1 MYCDLR
7 DEGDAGIGPPVGIV
21 ESTHAKVRRRA
32 ARSYLWTFVE
42 PDSPLGKKD
51 AIQTAEESSATVRL
65 KNGSQLEIGENSLVV
80 MDDTAQ
86 LSLQFLRG
94 SFTLRKNE
102 GDSLITVGSNGQ
114 TNLQKLPLRLLSPE
128 QQATISISPSESR
141 ALVKFTWAAAGEAS
155 PLTEAPTIQISKAP
169 DFAPKYTRLF
179 PLKSARD
186 TSFQTRLEP
195 GVYFWRV
202 VSKGSPV
209 SEALRLTLTRVN
221 PLIPI
226 FPTEGEKLRWE
237 ADKGVEFRWTLPDTL
252 GSTRALHATHEIEV
266 AKDPGFKQIVKKET
280 VSALAE
286 GALLASLGEGDF
298 FWRIRSRYRDVTL
311 TSDVEPFSLSKI
323 VLDNRPLTLLTPA
336 DDDKIFYWS
345 APKAF
350 SFTWRKESLP
360 EEGGYSYR
368 LEVARDPE
376 FKTGLVSR
384 QTKTATLSSQSLSLP
399 TSDYYWRVKLTDASG
414 NAVKT
419 SSAAKFAYGLHPIL
433 PAPMSLKPRT
443 GTLIN
448 LIEAKTHPA
457 LSWEPV
463 PDAVAYEV
471 TVKSKE
477 KNKII
482 FHKQTE
488 KTWVSLKDLPVGYY
502 EWTVSAIDPI
512 KRPGE
517 PALWMKFS
525 ASYGKPLSAP
535 RVLSDEV
542 Q

>member
-1 MYCDLR
+1 MDA
-7 DEGDAGIGPPVGIV
+7 GDAGVGPPVGIV
-21 ESTHAKVRRRA
+21 ERTHAKVRRRA

-42 PDSPLGKKD
+42 ADSPLGKKD

-80 MDDTAQ
+80 MDDMAQ

-94 SFTLRKNE
+94 SFTLRKDE
-102 GDSLITVGSNGQ
+102 GDSLITVGSDGQ
-114 TNLQKLPLRLLSPE
+114 TILQKLPLRMLAPE
-128 QQATISISPSESR
+128 PQATIFISPSESS
-141 ALVKFTWAAAGEAS
+141 ALVKFSWAAVGETK
-155 PLTEAPTIQISKAP
+155 PLAEPPTLQISNTS
-169 DFAPKYTRLF
+169 DFSPQHTQLF
-179 PLKSARD
+179 PLKSTKD
-186 TSFQTRLEP
+186 TSYQTRLAA
-195 GVYFWRV
+195 GLYFWRV
-202 VSKGSPV
+202 VSKGTV
-209 SEALRLTLTRVN
+209 LSETLRLDLTKAK

-226 FPTEGEKLRWE
+226 FPADGERLRWE
-237 ADKGVEFRWTLPDTL
+237 ADKGIEFRWNLPDTL
-252 GSTRALHATHEIEV
+252 GSGGAQHATHELEV
-266 AKDPGFKQIVKKET
+266 AKDPDFKKIVRAEKI
-280 VSALAE
+280 AAFAE
-286 GALLASLGEGDF
+286 GALFASLGEGDF

-311 TSDVEPFSLSKI
+311 TSDVEPFSLSNT
-323 VLDNRPLTLLTPA
+323 VPDSRPLTLLTPA
-336 DDDKIFYWS
+336 DGDKIFYWTT
-345 APKAF
+345 PKPF
-350 SFTWRKESLP
+350 SFAWRKDSLP
-360 EEGGYSYR
+360 EEAGHSYR
-368 LEVARDPE
+368 LEIARDPE
-376 FKTGLVSR
+376 FKSGLLSR
-384 QTKTATLSSQSLSLP
+384 QTKEASLSSQSLSLAP
-399 TSDYYWRVKLTDASG
+399 ANYFWRIKIVDANG
-414 NAVKT
+414 NAIKT
-419 SSAAKFAYGLHPIL
+419 SSAAKLAFGVHPIL

-457 LSWEPV
+457 LSWETV

-477 KNKII
+477 KDKIV

-488 KTWVSLKDLPVGYY
+488 KNWVSFKDLPVGYY
-502 EWTVSAIDPI
+502 EWTVSAIDPL